1 MDSRSARIA
10 VESAACELADFVHR
24 ESAVPHDV
32 RHVSNAGSTDEE
44 SAKPE
49 IPAEGRAPLK

>member
-1 MDSRSARIA
+1 MDSRSALIA

-32 RHVSNAGSTDEE
+32 RLVSNAGSADEG
-44 SAKPE
+44 SAEPE
-49 IPAEGRAPLK
+49 TPAGGARR